1 VKTRSPIR
9 LQSFTVVDRCLQW
22 FGKPPSIPR
31 SGLNHSQPP
40 STFCRAG
47 YTLIE
52 VLAASTV
59 VAIGMSA
66 MVSLTGTLMLQEEM
80 TWRVAVTRNYQE
92 NMGRLWQLGVRPE
105 DVLNLMPSQADNAL
119 LNQIIN
125 GTPSIIQLGTT
136 NPSGLGVMQAAAIT
150 AAVNIS
156 QNPKTESQGSP
167 LTLSIYRPSLPPSL
181 RPAAP

>member
-1 VKTRSPIR
+1 MP
-9 LQSFTVVDRCLQW
+9 C
-22 FGKPPSIPR
+22 
-31 SGLNHSQPP
+31 SGLSHRHPA

-52 VLAASTV
+52 ILAASTV

-92 NMGRLWQLGVRPE
+92 NMGRLWQLGIRPE
-105 DVLNLMPSQADNAL
+105 DVLNLMPSQSDNAL

-125 GTPSIIQLGTT
+125 GTPSIIQTGTT
-136 NPSGLGVMQAAAIT
+136 NPSGLGVMQGAAIT

-181 RPAAP
+181 RPSAP

>member
-1 VKTRSPIR
+1 MKTKPDTETWRHG
-9 LQSFTVVDRCLQW
+9 DRENA
-22 FGKPPSIPR
+22 PR
-31 SGLNHSQPP
+31 SSESPRLRVSP
-40 STFCRAG
+40 SLRLLPKG

-105 DVLNLMPSQADNAL
+105 DVLNLMPSQADNAQ
-119 LNQIIN
+119 LNLIIN
-125 GTPSIIQLGTT
+125 GTPSILQFVGTT
-136 NPSGLGVMQAAAIT
+136 SPSGLGAMQSATVT

-156 QNPKTESQGSP
+156 QNPRTESQGSP
-167 LTLSIYRPSLPPSL
+167 LTLSFYRPSLPSSL

>member
-1 VKTRSPIR
+1 MKIRSPIR
-9 LQSFTVVDRCLQW
+9 LPLFAVVCRCLPW
-22 FGKPPSIPR
+22 FAKPPQTTA
-31 SGLNHSQPP
+31 NHRKLLP
-40 STFCRAG
+40 TARIANG

-52 VLAASTV
+52 LLAASTV

-80 TWRVAVTRNYQE
+80 TWRIAVTRNYQE

-105 DVLNLMPSQADNAL
+105 DVLNLMPSQTDNAL

-125 GTPSIIQLGTT
+125 GTPSIIYTGTT

-167 LTLSIYRPSLPPSL
+167 LTLSVYRPSLPPNL

>member
-1 VKTRSPIR
+1 VKIRSPIR
-9 LQSFTVVDRCLQW
+9 LQSFTVVDRCLRW
-22 FGKPPSIPR
+22 FGK
-31 SGLNHSQPP
+31 QP
-40 STFCRAG
+40 STLCRAG

-92 NMGRLWQLGVRPE
+92 NMGRLWQLGLRPE
-105 DVLNLMPSQADNAL
+105 DVLNLMPSQADNAQ

-125 GTPSIIQLGTT
+125 GTPSIIQTGTT
-136 NPSGLGVMQAAAIT
+136 NPSSLGVMQAAAVT

-156 QNPKTESQGSP
+156 QNPNAESQGTP
-167 LTLSIYRPSLPPSL
+167 LTLSVYRPSLPANL

>member
-1 VKTRSPIR
+1 MKTTSPKR
-9 LQSFTVVDRCLQW
+9 LLSFGCGRWLPW
-22 FGKPPSIPR
+22 FAKPPEAIVSQR
-31 SGLNHSQPP
+31 GLLPAGI
-40 STFCRAG
+40 RASG

-52 VLAASTV
+52 VLAASAV

-80 TWRVAVTRNYQE
+80 SWRVAVTRNYQE

-105 DVLNLMPSQADNAL
+105 DVMNLMPSQADNAL

-125 GTPSIIQLGTT
+125 GNPNIIQMVGTT
-136 NPSGLGVMQAAAIT
+136 SPAGLGAMQSATIT

-156 QNPKTESQGSP
+156 QNPRIESQGTQ
-167 LTLSIYRPSLPPSL
+167 LTLSVYRPSLPSSL

>member
-1 VKTRSPIR
+1 MKTKPDTETRRHRDTEKAAQPLLVSGAAVPQSPAQ
-9 LQSFTVVDRCLQW
+9 QS
-22 FGKPPSIPR
+22 PS
-31 SGLNHSQPP
+31 LL
-40 STFCRAG
+40 TKG

-80 TWRVAVTRNYQE
+80 TWRVVVTRNYQE
-92 NMGRLWQLGVRPE
+92 NMGRLWQLGIRPE
-105 DVLNLMPSQADNAL
+105 DVLNLMPSQTDNPQ

-125 GTPSIIQLGTT
+125 GTPSIIQTGTT
-136 NPSGLGVMQAAAIT
+136 NPSSLGVMQAAAIT

-156 QNPKTESQGSP
+156 QNQRTESQGSP
-167 LTLSIYRPSLPPSL
+167 LTLSVYRPSLPASL